1 MKVKCL
7 VDKVI
12 PEIHDKRV
20 VQWAEKSELEITKGR
35 IYVVFAITK
44 LFNVLFYYLQGDEI
58 NSFPLAFPAE
68 LFEVIDNRI
77 SKYWDFSLARIDS
90 LSQIRIE
97 NNDIIS
103 FKEWSEEK
111 DEFYEKILE
120 GDARELKIFNFYKD
134 KMLEE

>member
-7 VDKVI
+7 FDKVT
-12 PEIHDKRV
+12 PEIHDERI
-20 VQWAEKSELEITKGR
+20 VQWAKRSELEITKGR

-44 LFNVLFYYLQGDEI
+44 FFDVFFYYLQGDES

-68 LFEVIDNRI
+68 LFEIIDNRI
-77 SKYWDFSLARIDS
+77 SKYWDFNFARVES

-103 FKEWSEEK
+103 FKEWSVEK

-120 GDARELKIFNFYKD
+120 GEPRELEVFNFYKG